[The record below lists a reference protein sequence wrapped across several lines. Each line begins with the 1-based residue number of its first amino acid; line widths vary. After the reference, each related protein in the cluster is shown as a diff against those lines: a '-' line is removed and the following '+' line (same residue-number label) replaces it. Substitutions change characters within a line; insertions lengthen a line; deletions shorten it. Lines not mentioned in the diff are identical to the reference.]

1 MKTVLITGASGGI
14 GQACARVFA
23 QNGYFPILHYHK
35 NEAARQLA
43 QELGGV
49 AVQADIASPQQVQ
62 AMFTEIFGRVQKL
75 DVLINNAGG
84 AHRQMLC
91 DTTPAQWQH
100 VLDVNLTGTYHCI
113 KCALEHMMWNGGRI
127 INISSVW
134 GQCGGSCEAA
144 YSAAKA
150 GMIGLTKALAK
161 EYPKIGV
168 NCICPGVIDTPM
180 NDGFSLEEKQAL
192 LEQIPAGR
200 FGRPEEVAA
209 AALFLAS
216 DGAAYITGQVLGV
229 NGGLY
234 I

>member
-1 MKTVLITGASGGI
+1 MKTVLFTGASGGI
-14 GQACARVFA
+14 GQACAGIFA
-23 QNGYFPILHYHK
+23 QNGYLPILHYHK
-35 NEAARQLA
+35 NEAALGLA
-43 QELGGV
+43 EELGGL
-49 AVQADIASPQQVQ
+49 AVQADLSCPEEVQ
-62 AMFTEIFGRVQKL
+62 GMFAEIFERFQNL
-75 DVLINNAGG
+75 DVLINNAGA

-91 DTTPAQWQH
+91 DMTPAQWQG
-100 VLDVNLTGTYHCI
+100 VLDSNLTGTYHCI

-150 GMIGLTKALAK
+150 GVIGLTRALAK
-161 EYPKIGV
+161 EYPNIGV

-180 NDGFSLEEKQAL
+180 NSGFSAEEKQAL

-200 FGRPEEVAA
+200 FGRPDEVAA

-216 DGAAYITGQVLGV
+216 DSAAYITGQVLAV